1 MTTTNQQIRLTELA
15 SCAGC
20 AAKTGA
26 AILAEVLRPLRHRN
40 VPEQLIVGL
49 GAIDD
54 AAVYKLNDQQ
64 AVISTADFFP
74 PVVDDP
80 YTFGAIAAANAMSD
94 VYAMG
99 GRVLMAINLVAWPE
113 KLDSA
118 ILSEI
123 LRGGM
128 EIVEQA
134 GSAIAGG
141 HTVTDDEP
149 KYGLAVTG
157 IVHPDHI
164 LTKGGAKPGDLLI
177 LSKPLGTGL
186 LTTAQKRGKVSE
198 EDMAAAVQSMTRLN
212 RRASELLVQAG
223 PGVHAVT
230 DITGFGIL
238 GHAWEMAAQSLT
250 GMRFDFSALPLLPH
264 VRQYAEGRCIP
275 GGTARNESYLRPH
288 VRLDEKLDVAAQAI
302 LFDPQTS
309 GGLFAAI
316 DPSLWPTLSQQDPD
330 VHFWRIG
337 EVLESVHDAE
347 QVILEVR

>member
-1 MTTTNQQIRLTELA
+1 MNTEQQIRLTELA

-20 AAKTGA
+20 AAKIGA
-26 AILAEVLRPLRHRN
+26 GILADVLRPLRQRN
-40 VPEQLIVGL
+40 VPENLLVGL

-54 AAVYKLNDQQ
+54 AAVYRVNDQQ

-80 YTFGAIAAANAMSD
+80 YTFGAIAAANALSD

-99 GRVLMAINLVAWPE
+99 GQVLMAINLVAWPE
-113 KLDSA
+113 TLDIS
-118 ILSEI
+118 ILRDI

-128 EIVEQA
+128 DIVEQA

-141 HTVTDDEP
+141 HSIADSEP

-198 EDMAAAVQSMTRLN
+198 ADMSAATTSMMRLN
-212 RRASELLVQAG
+212 RRASEILVGAG
-223 PGVHAVT
+223 AGVHAVT
-230 DITGFGIL
+230 DVTGFGIL
-238 GHAWEMAAQSLT
+238 GHAWEIALQSLT
-250 GMRFDFSALPLLPH
+250 PMRFAYDVLPLLPN
-264 VRQYAEGRCIP
+264 VRHYAEAGCIP
-275 GGTARNESYLRPH
+275 GGTARNESYLRSH
-288 VRLDEKLDVAAQAI
+288 VRFDEQLDAAAQA
-302 LFDPQTS
+302 LLWDPQTS
-309 GGLFAAI
+309 GGLLAAI
-316 DPSLWPTLSQQDPD
+316 DPALWPTLSSASQD

-337 EVLESVHDAE
+337 EVLAAVESPEDVSLA
-347 QVILEVR
+347 VR